1 MGGME
6 NLLENAERRPIP
18 KSKYEID
25 QHGFIYSR
33 GNRLRSHYKNGRWY
47 CNVRMKSGKQL
58 MVDTEKLADLIF
70 SDEAPPQLTR
80 SMIEDQIK
88 ARPIPEYPRYSVTEY
103 GAVYCMKPPK
113 RGPNAGKMYLVS
125 ERENHGKDYVLL
137 YDYEGCRRYV
147 QVQHIVDSVW

>member
-1 MGGME
+1 MGDME
-6 NLLENAERRPIP
+6 NLLENVERRPIP

-25 QHGFIYSR
+25 QHGFIYR
-33 GNRLRSHYKNGRWY
+33 KGNRLRSHYKNGRWY
-47 CNVRMKSGKQL
+47 CNLLLSGTQL

>member
-1 MGGME
+1 ME